1 MEHIDC
7 VPLLLSGKPLV
18 NPTLKL
24 GCTLFFRENFR
35 KFRKKILQKNF
46 SKFFKIFER
55 RIGSMRSTPTWN
67 TPHLF

>member
-35 KFRKKILQKNF
+35 KFRKKNF
-46 SKFFKIFER
+46 AEKF
-55 RIGSMRSTPTWN
+55 
-67 TPHLF
+67 